1 MPCRGRGR
9 STASSSS
16 RDAPHGRGGREAR
29 DQYIKNEERLE
40 RLGHTTYAIP
50 HTPLHLTEFDGRYIR
65 DFEGEMLM
73 RPPVD
78 TRQSVAWMSF
88 MGRLSCWSQLETG
101 HGILGVL

>member
-1 MPCRGRGR
+1 
-9 STASSSS
+9 
-16 RDAPHGRGGREAR
+16 
-29 DQYIKNEERLE
+29 
-40 RLGHTTYAIP
+40 
-50 HTPLHLTEFDGRYIR
+50 
-65 DFEGEMLM
+65 MLM